1 LYCVLYYNFEWN
13 LNIFDT
19 IRKIKEET
27 NGKFLIT
34 GINTDAVMFLCDTEI
49 NLSVCNDNLQSIL
62 KQPIKM
68 NKNQYKK
75 LG

>member
-1 LYCVLYYNFEWN
+1 M
-13 LNIFDT
+13 
-19 IRKIKEET
+19 
-27 NGKFLIT
+27 IT

-68 NKNQYKK
+68 NKKEYKK
-75 LG
+75 IGMKIKDKREIILFRGRRNAS